1 MSEKEER
8 IKEEEDQE
16 SENRE
21 KRRSKPDVNVEE
33 EKDRIG
39 KAEETCGPLVMTFE
53 PPFQFEPSLWRP
65 LLWTIHL
72 DQSMNNTFAR

>member
-21 KRRSKPDVNVEE
+21 ERRSKPDVNVEE
-33 EKDRIG
+33 EKDRIKKKVVG
-39 KAEETCGPLVMTFE
+39 ESAMLFNCESLRLTKLIQKEIRENSVWLRTSEEE
-53 PPFQFEPSLWRP
+53 
-65 LLWTIHL
+65 
-72 DQSMNNTFAR
+72 